1 METVEGGTLFLNEI
15 GELPLS
21 IQAKLLS
28 VLEEKEFTRL
38 GDTSPI
44 KVDMRIIAATNRNL
58 EEAVENKTFREDLYY
73 RLSVIKLN
81 LPPLRERKEDI
92 KLLVSHF
99 LEKHADGSRDKVLE
113 ASNKLAG
120 LFMSY
125 PWPGNIRELENEIVK
140 LSTFIEIKDE
150 DGLNRLIQQIE
161 KEKGLTSSDLPDS
174 LSSKKEHL
182 EISEITNA
190 LRVANNIKS
199 DAAKMLDIPESTLR
213 HKIKKFGITL

>member
-92 KLLVSHF
+92 KLLLNHF
-99 LEKHADGSRDKVLE
+99 LENLANGTRDKVRE
-113 ASNKLAG
+113 VSDKLSG
-120 LFMSY
+120 LFYSY
-125 PWPGNIRELENEIVK
+125 
-140 LSTFIEIKDE
+140 S
-150 DGLNRLIQQIE
+150 
-161 KEKGLTSSDLPDS
+161 
-174 LSSKKEHL
+174 
-182 EISEITNA
+182 
-190 LRVANNIKS
+190 
-199 DAAKMLDIPESTLR
+199 
-213 HKIKKFGITL
+213 